1 MKPSTVEINEAWW
14 YNARTMV
21 SKLERLAREYR
32 ENGFLAEAAML
43 EADAVDFRIAG
54 VPDQFPIKFVK
65 IEEARSKIAVIL
77 SNIDVA
83 GGKPLLNADVAKEI
97 NENVGQYLEDEVRIS
112 DLYLGRMNKASL
124 LSIDRNVK
132 RSYTECLNA
141 FKRNE
146 YRTLGQI
153 RQGLYINKH
162 PRGRI
167 GPIFLNFARNA
178 FASPQQPQS

>member
-21 SKLERLAREYR
+21 SKLERLAREYS

-112 DLYLGRMNKASL
+112 DLELG
-124 LSIDRNVK
+124 
-132 RSYTECLNA
+132 
-141 FKRNE
+141 
-146 YRTLGQI
+146 
-153 RQGLYINKH
+153 
-162 PRGRI
+162 
-167 GPIFLNFARNA
+167 
-178 FASPQQPQS
+178 